1 MGRAA
6 RYDQRIECQ
15 IVLALVAHA
24 HWLVDLGAC
33 FNELDR

>member
-1 MGRAA
+1 MGRAV

-24 HWLVDLGAC
+24 HWLVDLGVC
-33 FNELDR
+33 FHGLDR